1 MLNVLSGK
9 SEVKHSCSPAVVPRA
24 PLECINQQSLVP
36 VPGGEIP
43 PRDAT
48 HVPLT

>member
-9 SEVKHSCSPAVVPRA
+9 SKAKHSRSPAVVPRA
-24 PLECINQQSLVP
+24 PLECVNQQSLVR

-43 PRDAT
+43 PRDAA